1 MNNELKKRLSSAA
14 SLKEV
19 QDIVQGHPELD
30 SNRLW
35 EEVQRHRHK
44 DGEKLDLDELDAV
57 SGGANRDYAKEGCAA
72 TVEVGS
78 WCWSNDHCMYWDVT
92 YVNLWSVCPD
102 LKPHEFVNGKCRR
115 CGITEETA
123 NSTYYPR

>member
-1 MNNELKKRLSSAA
+1 MEKEIEAKLANAK
-14 SLKEV
+14 SLEEAKEILNGHA
-19 QDIVQGHPELD
+19 DIDPE
-30 SNRLW
+30 RVW
-35 EEVQRHRHK
+35 EEVERHRSNWN
-44 DGEKLDLDELDAV
+44 EKLDLDELDAV
-57 SGGANRDYAKEGCAA
+57 AGGARDYAKEGCAA

>member
-1 MNNELKKRLSSAA
+1 MENEIKAKLANAK
-14 SLKEV
+14 SLEEAKEILNGHA
-19 QDIVQGHPELD
+19 DIDPE
-30 SNRLW
+30 RVW
-35 EEVQRHRHK
+35 EEIERHRSNWN
-44 DGEKLDLDELDAV
+44 EKLDLNELDAV
-57 SGGANRDYAKEGCAA
+57 AGGARDYAKEGCAA

-78 WCWSNDHCMYWDVT
+78 WCWSNDHCMHWDVT

>member
-1 MNNELKKRLSSAA
+1 MEKEIKAKLANAK
-14 SLKEV
+14 SLEEAKEILNGHA
-19 QDIVQGHPELD
+19 DINPE
-30 SNRLW
+30 RVW
-35 EEVQRHRHK
+35 EEIERHRSNWN
-44 DGEKLDLDELDAV
+44 EKLDLDELDAV
-57 SGGANRDYAKEGCAA
+57 AGGARDYAKEGCAA

-78 WCWSNDHCMYWDVT
+78 WCWSNDHCMHWDVT

>member
-1 MNNELKKRLSSAA
+1 MEKEIKAKLANAK
-14 SLKEV
+14 SLEEAKEILNGHA
-19 QDIVQGHPELD
+19 DIDPE
-30 SNRLW
+30 RVW
-35 EEVQRHRHK
+35 EEIERHRSNWN
-44 DGEKLDLDELDAV
+44 EKLDLDELDAV
-57 SGGANRDYAKEGCAA
+57 AGGARDYAKEGCAA

-78 WCWSNDHCMYWDVT
+78 WCWSNDHCMHWDVT

>member
-1 MNNELKKRLSSAA
+1 MEKEIKAKLANAK
-14 SLKEV
+14 SLEEAKEILNGHA
-19 QDIVQGHPELD
+19 DIDPE
-30 SNRLW
+30 RVW
-35 EEVQRHRHK
+35 EEIERRRSNWN
-44 DGEKLDLDELDAV
+44 EKLDLDELDAV
-57 SGGANRDYAKEGCAA
+57 AGGARDYAKEGCAA

>member
-1 MNNELKKRLSSAA
+1 MEKEIKAKLANAK
-14 SLKEV
+14 SLEEAKEILNGHA
-19 QDIVQGHPELD
+19 DIDPE
-30 SNRLW
+30 RVW
-35 EEVQRHRHK
+35 EEIERHRS
-44 DGEKLDLDELDAV
+44 DWNEKLDLDELDAV
-57 SGGANRDYAKEGCAA
+57 AGGARDYAKEGCAA

-78 WCWSNDHCMYWDVT
+78 WCWSNDHCMHWDVT

>member
-1 MNNELKKRLSSAA
+1 MEKEIRAKLANAK
-14 SLKEV
+14 SLEEAKEILNGHA
-19 QDIVQGHPELD
+19 DIDPE
-30 SNRLW
+30 RVW
-35 EEVQRHRHK
+35 EEIERHRSNWN
-44 DGEKLDLDELDAV
+44 EKLDLNELDAV
-57 SGGANRDYAKEGCAA
+57 AGGARDYAKEGCAA

-78 WCWSNDHCMYWDVT
+78 WCWSNDHCMHWDVT

>member
-1 MNNELKKRLSSAA
+1 MEKEIKAKLANAK
-14 SLKEV
+14 SLEEAKEILNGHA
-19 QDIVQGHPELD
+19 DIDPE
-30 SNRLW
+30 RVW
-35 EEVQRHRHK
+35 EEIERHRSNWN
-44 DGEKLDLDELDAV
+44 EKLDLDELDAV
-57 SGGANRDYAKEGCAA
+57 AGGARDYAKEGCAA